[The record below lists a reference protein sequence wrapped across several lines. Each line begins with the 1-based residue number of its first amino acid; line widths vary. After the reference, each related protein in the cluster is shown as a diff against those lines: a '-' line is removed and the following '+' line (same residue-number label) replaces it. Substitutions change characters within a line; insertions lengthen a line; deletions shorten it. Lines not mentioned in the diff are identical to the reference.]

1 MGIESPRA
9 YAIEFFCMTEPEH
22 SKKGHDS
29 WEKFVEKS
37 RALYDEDKELL
48 KELKYFTKV
57 LQPFA
62 QGLLRGYFQSQG
74 GIGWDDSYYQT
85 SIPDYLGLM
94 NYIMEQ
100 LEEALNG

>member
-37 RALYDEDKELL
+37 RALYIEDKELL
-48 KELKYFTKV
+48 KEFRYFND
-57 LQPFA
+57 LQDFA
-62 QGLLRGYFQSQG
+62 QGLMKLYFQECA
-74 GIGWDDSYYQT
+74 GIGWSESYNQVDA
-85 SIPDYLGLM
+85 SDYLVLLE
-94 NYIMEQ
+94 YIREQ
-100 LEEALNG
+100 VKEVLNS

>member
-1 MGIESPRA
+1 MGIETSRA
-9 YAIEFFCMTEPEH
+9 FTIEVFSSTQYIQQKMLWVE
-22 SKKGHDS
+22 
-29 WEKFVEKS
+29 FVRKS

-74 GIGWDDSYYQT
+74 DIGWDDSYYQT
-85 SIPDYLGLM
+85 AIPDYLGLM